1 MKSRIVIALVIV
13 IAAAGAV
20 QAQVAE
26 TAFERGVIGVH
37 GQSYVESID
46 MLFNVR
52 SGGNLSLGTI
62 MGSVN
67 VRTWSREQIRL
78 VVTKRTRAADVE
90 AARRILEDFS
100 VRALHGGRDLT
111 LEGLARTQEA
121 VRAVGV
127 EFSLWVPRSYNLAI
141 KTRSGNVV
149 IPEVD
154 GRFSVHTDAGRI
166 VLDCDTEALDIEVED
181 RSEPEDAPGP
191 VVPPADKAGNG
202 GVQSEM
208 QPVGTR

>member
-1 MKSRIVIALVIV
+1 MNNRIVIALAIVIV
-13 IAAAGAV
+13 TAAGAV
-20 QAQVAE
+20 QAQVADGG
-26 TAFERGVIGVH
+26 FERGVLGVQ

-78 VVTKRTRAADVE
+78 VVTKRTRAADME
-90 AARRILEDFS
+90 TARRILEDFS

-111 LEGLARTQEA
+111 LEGLARTQDA

-154 GRFSVHTDAGRI
+154 GKFSAHTDDGRI
-166 VLDCDTEALDIEVED
+166 VVGCDTEDLDIEVED
-181 RSEPEDAPGP
+181 RSEDEPGN
-191 VVPPADKAGNG
+191 VDNAGQTSVRSG
-202 GVQSEM
+202 TP
-208 QPVGTR
+208 PVGTR